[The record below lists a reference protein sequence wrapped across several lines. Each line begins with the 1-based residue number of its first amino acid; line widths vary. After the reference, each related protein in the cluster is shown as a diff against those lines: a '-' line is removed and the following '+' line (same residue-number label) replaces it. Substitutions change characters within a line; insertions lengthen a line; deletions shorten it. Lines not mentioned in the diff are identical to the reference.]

1 MQKKIPL
8 SPTRMLYL
16 VDLAG
21 TLLFAIEGANAAIA
35 NHLDLLGIL
44 ILGFA
49 TAVGGGII
57 RDVLLG
63 ATPPSALR
71 NWHYPAVAFTGSAI
85 AFLFHRYVQEIPPQL
100 IMVLDAGGLALFA
113 VSGTEEAL
121 LRKMSPLVAVMLGG
135 ITGVGGGTIRDV
147 LLARIP
153 NILHTDVYAT
163 AALAGSATM
172 ILCRR
177 LGMKDT
183 HSAFIG
189 GVSCFLLRI
198 VSAWLRWQLPAPH

>member
-1 MQKKIPL
+1 MPKKIPL

-21 TLLFAIEGANAAIA
+21 TLLFAIEGATTAVA

-71 NWHYPAVAFTGSAI
+71 NWHYPAVAFTGAG
-85 AFLFHRYVQEIPPQL
+85 LPQQI
-100 IMVLDAGGLALFA
+100 IMMLDAGGLALFA

-135 ITGVGGGTIRDV
+135 ITGVGGGTIRDIFLAHVPRV
-147 LLARIP
+147 LQADI
-153 NILHTDVYAT
+153 YAT

-183 HSAFIG
+183 YSALIG
-189 GVSCFLLRI
+189 GVVCFLLRVI
-198 VSAWLRWQLPAPH
+198 SSLRHWQLPAHL

>member
-1 MQKKIPL
+1 MRKTPQLTPA
-8 SPTRMLYL
+8 RMLYL
-16 VDLAG
+16 VDLGG
-21 TLLFAIEGANAAIA
+21 TLLFAMEGASAAIA
-35 NHLDLLGIL
+35 GKLDLLGVIVL
-44 ILGFA
+44 AFA
-49 TAVGGGII
+49 TALGGGII

-71 NWHYPAVAFTGSAI
+71 DWRYPTI
-85 AFLFHRYVQEIPPQL
+85 AFAGAAFVFFFHHFVQEIPEPIIL
-100 IMVLDAGGLALFA
+100 VLDAAGLSLFA

-135 ITGVGGGTIRDV
+135 ITGVGGGTIRDI

-153 NILHTDVYAT
+153 NVLHTDVYAT
-163 AALAGSATM
+163 AALAGSAIM

-183 HSAFIG
+183 HSAFVG
-189 GVSCFLLRI
+189 GAACFLLRV
-198 VSAWLRWQLPAPH
+198 VSAWRHWQLPDAA

>member
-1 MQKKIPL
+1 MRKTIPL

-16 VDLAG
+16 VDLGG
-21 TLLFAIEGANAAIA
+21 TLLFAIEGATTAIA

-71 NWHYPAVAFTGSAI
+71 NWHYPATAFTGAAF
-85 AFLFHRYVQEIPPQL
+85 AFLFHRYVQEIPSQL

-135 ITGVGGGTIRDV
+135 ITGVGGGTIRDIFLGHVPRV
-147 LLARIP
+147 LQ
-153 NILHTDVYAT
+153 TDIYAT

-183 HSAFIG
+183 HSALIG
-189 GVSCFLLRI
+189 GVTCFLLRV
-198 VSAWLRWQLPAPH
+198 VSAWRHWQLPASL

>member
-1 MQKKIPL
+1 
-8 SPTRMLYL
+8 MLYL

-21 TLLFAIEGANAAIA
+21 TLLFAIEGATTAIT

-71 NWHYPAVAFTGSAI
+71 NWHYPAIAFTGSAL

-100 IMVLDAGGLALFA
+100 VMVLDAAGLSLFA

-135 ITGVGGGTIRDV
+135 ITGVGGGTIRDL
-147 LLARIP
+147 LLAHVP
-153 NILHTDVYAT
+153 NVLHTDIYAT

-183 HSAFIG
+183 YSALVG
-189 GVSCFLLRI
+189 GVVCFLLRVI
-198 VSAWLRWQLPAPH
+198 SVWRHWQLPAGL

>member
-1 MQKKIPL
+1 MRKTIPL

-21 TLLFAIEGANAAIA
+21 TLLFAIEGATTAVA

-71 NWHYPAVAFTGSAI
+71 NWHYPAVAFSGAAI
-85 AFLFHRYVQEIPPQL
+85 AFLFHRYVQEIPSQL
-100 IMVLDAGGLALFA
+100 IMMLDAGGLALFA

-135 ITGVGGGTIRDV
+135 ITGVGGGTIRDIFLGHVPRV
-147 LLARIP
+147 LQ
-153 NILHTDVYAT
+153 TDIYAT

-183 HSAFIG
+183 YSALVG
-189 GVSCFLLRI
+189 GATCFVLRVVS
-198 VSAWLRWQLPAPH
+198 VWNHWQLPAQL

>member
-1 MQKKIPL
+1 MRKTIQLTPA
-8 SPTRMLYL
+8 RMLYL

-21 TLLFAIEGANAAIA
+21 TLLFALEGASTAIA
-35 NHLDLLGIL
+35 NGLDLLGIL
-44 ILGFA
+44 VLGFA

-71 NWHYPAVAFTGSAI
+71 NWRYPAVAFTGAAI

-100 IMVLDAGGLALFA
+100 IMVLDAAGLALFA

-153 NILHTDVYAT
+153 NVLHADVYAT

-183 HSAFIG
+183 YSALAG
-189 GVSCFLLRI
+189 GAVCFLLRV
-198 VSAWLRWQLPAPH
+198 VSAWRHWQLPEKL

>member
-1 MQKKIPL
+1 MRKTIPL

-21 TLLFAIEGANAAIA
+21 TLLFAIEGATTAVA

-71 NWHYPAVAFTGSAI
+71 NWHYPAVAFTGAAV

-100 IMVLDAGGLALFA
+100 LMCLDAAGLSLFA

-135 ITGVGGGTIRDV
+135 ITGVGGGTIRDL
-147 LLARIP
+147 LLA
-153 NILHTDVYAT
+153 HTPRVLQTDIYAT

-177 LGMKDT
+177 LGIKDT
-183 HSAFIG
+183 YSALIG
-189 GVSCFLLRI
+189 GVVCFLLRI
-198 VSAWLRWQLPAPH
+198 ISVWRHWQLPAGL

>member
-1 MQKKIPL
+1 MRKTIPL

-21 TLLFAIEGANAAIA
+21 TLLFAIEGATTAVA

-44 ILGFA
+44 ILGFT

-71 NWHYPAVAFTGSAI
+71 NWHYPAVAFTGAGL
-85 AFLFHRYVQEIPPQL
+85 AFLFHTYVQEIPQQI
-100 IMVLDAGGLALFA
+100 IMMLDAGGLALFA

-135 ITGVGGGTIRDV
+135 ITGVGGGTIRDLFLAHVPRV
-147 LLARIP
+147 LQ
-153 NILHTDVYAT
+153 TDIYAT
-163 AALAGSATM
+163 AALAGAATM

-183 HSAFIG
+183 YSALVG
-189 GVSCFLLRI
+189 GAVCFLLRV
-198 VSAWLRWQLPAPH
+198 VSSLRHWQLPAHL

>member
-1 MQKKIPL
+1 MKLTPA
-8 SPTRMLYL
+8 RMLYL

-21 TLLFAIEGANAAIA
+21 TLLFAIEGASTAIA
-35 NHLDLLGIL
+35 NRLDLLGIL
-44 ILGFA
+44 VLAFA

-71 NWHYPAVAFTGSAI
+71 NWRYPAVAFIGAAI

-100 IMVLDAGGLALFA
+100 IMVLDAAGLALFA

-121 LRKMSPLVAVMLGG
+121 LRSMSPLVAVMLGG

-153 NILHTDVYAT
+153 NVLHADVYAT

-183 HSAFIG
+183 YSALVG
-189 GVSCFLLRI
+189 GAVCFLLRV
-198 VSAWLRWQLPAPH
+198 VSSWLHWQLPAKL

>member
-1 MQKKIPL
+1 
-8 SPTRMLYL
+8 MLYL

-21 TLLFAIEGANAAIA
+21 TLLFAIEGANTALA

-63 ATPPSALR
+63 ATPPNALR
-71 NWHYPAVAFTGSAI
+71 NWHYPAVAFTGAAV
-85 AFLFHRYVQEIPPQL
+85 AFLFHRYVEEIPQQL

-135 ITGVGGGTIRDV
+135 ITGVGGGTIRDIC
-147 LLARIP
+147 LARVP
-153 NILHTDVYAT
+153 RVLQTDIYAT
-163 AALAGSATM
+163 AALAGAATM

-183 HSAFIG
+183 YSALIG
-189 GVSCFLLRI
+189 GTACFLLRVI
-198 VSAWLRWQLPAPH
+198 SVWRNWHLPSGL